1 MINSNITV
9 IVFDFGGVLLSNDDI
24 QEIGKYLAAKY
35 HANREELNKIILE
48 EWFKARTD
56 PKYDASFWKNVSD
69 KLNISPKQL
78 SDEFIA
84 FPQPLPETIQ
94 LVHDLEPHY
103 KLAMLSNQILSWH
116 IPLMK
121 KHNLEKI
128 FSPIVTSYE
137 EHVAK
142 PNEGIYLNLLAKL
155 SVDPSQ
161 CIFIDDRDYNL
172 TPAKNIGMQTLLFST
187 PIKLKEDL
195 KLLGIKF

>member
-1 MINSNITV
+1 MINPNITV

-24 QEIGKYLAAKY
+24 QEIGKYLAKKY
-35 HANREELNKIILE
+35 HANEEALNKIILE

-56 PKYDASFWKNVSD
+56 SKQDASFWKNVSD
-69 KLNISPKQL
+69 KLNISPEKL

-84 FPQPLPETIQ
+84 FPQPLPDTIK
-94 LVHDLEPHY
+94 LVHDLELNY

-121 KHNLEKI
+121 KHHLENI

-142 PNEGIYLNLLAKL
+142 PNEGIYLNLLTKL
-155 SVDPSQ
+155 SAHPSQ

-172 TPAKNIGMQTLLFST
+172 APAKNMGMHTLLFST
-187 PIKLKEDL
+187 PAKLKDDL
-195 KLLGIKF
+195 RALGIKF

>member
-1 MINSNITV
+1 MINTNITV

-24 QEIGKYLAAKY
+24 QEIGKYLAEKY
-35 HANREELNKIILE
+35 HANEEALSKIILE
-48 EWFKARTD
+48 EWFKARID
-56 PKYDASFWKNVSD
+56 SKQDSSFWKNVSD
-69 KLNISPKQL
+69 KLNISPKEL

-84 FPQPLPETIQ
+84 FPQPLPEAIK
-94 LVHDLEPHY
+94 LVHDLEPNY
-103 KLAMLSNQILSWH
+103 RLAMLSNQILSWH

-121 KHNLEKI
+121 KHDLENI
-128 FSPIVTSYE
+128 FSPIITSYE

-142 PNEGIYLNLLAKL
+142 PNEGIYLNLLTKL

-187 PIKLKEDL
+187 PTKLKDDL
-195 KLLGIKF
+195 RALGIKF